1 MSEVGK
7 MRKASSQRRSTAE
20 CWIPSEAWRVGYP
33 CMRAAQ
39 NEVLETK
46 QDENNISTG
55 KAQHGVLM
63 PKWGKEGTH
72 DRSSLV

>member
-1 MSEVGK
+1 MSKLGR
-7 MRKASSQRRSTAE
+7 MRKASSGRGSTAE

-46 QDENNISTG
+46 KDENNIPTG
-55 KAQHGVLM
+55 KAQHGV
-63 PKWGKEGTH
+63 G
-72 DRSSLV
+72 